1 MNYVSTSPT
10 ISPADSQSTTKVI
23 LVRHAR
29 TTYNEQGRYQGSSD
43 ASVLTAKGH
52 KDAYQTGLAL
62 QQFTF
67 DAIYTSPLTR
77 VQQTTQEIT
86 FALQQTTDNLPPV
99 FIEPKLTEIKMSDW
113 QGLSYQEVKE
123 RFPEAYRCWQET
135 PHLFTR
141 DCAERTSQADWAP
154 PTTRGDRDARP
165 LGDPTGNRALHSGL
179 DNRADFPEDKPT
191 FFPVLE
197 LFQQAQNF
205 WQEILAKHCGETIL
219 VIAHGGTNRALIST
233 AIGLNPKHYH
243 CLQQSNCG
251 ISCLE
256 FSATNSNI
264 AQLSY
269 LNVTDHLA
277 EDLPKL
283 KAGNRGWRWL
293 ILSNQ
298 VTKSLLESSDLPEF
312 MDRGLIN
319 LILTDDSQLSEALT
333 DKLLKHSNQ
342 VVHLPITQDHFLESW
357 QRTIFSRQQ
366 FNHSSEESSL
376 ITGLIIAPE
385 NLICQILGKT
395 LDISTN
401 LDIAN
406 QLSVIHYPQANRQSI
421 LQALLPIDKQLV
433 TKLSIPAMS

>member
-1 MNYVSTSPT
+1 MDYASTSPT
-10 ISPADSQSTTKVI
+10 ISPSDYQSTTKVI

-62 QQFTF
+62 QQFSF

-77 VQQTTQEIT
+77 VQQTTKEII
-86 FALQQTTDNLPPV
+86 FALQQTTDNFPPV
-99 FIEPKLTEIKMSDW
+99 FIEPKLTEIEMSDW
-113 QGLSYQEVKE
+113 QGLSYQAVKE
-123 RFPEAYRCWQET
+123 KFPEAYRCWQET

-141 DCAERTSQADWAP
+141 DRATLKKASLASRTSEADLAGNHE
-154 PTTRGDRDARP
+154 TR
-165 LGDPTGNRALHSGL
+165 PTGNLALHRGL
-179 DNRADFPEDKPT
+179 DNRADFPEDNPT

-205 WQEILAKHCGETIL
+205 WQEILAKHRGETIL

-233 AIGLNPKHYH
+233 AIGLNPEHYH

-256 FSATNSNI
+256 FSAINSNI

-269 LNVTDHLA
+269 LNVTDHL
-277 EDLPKL
+277 EENLPKL

-298 VTKSLLESSDLPEF
+298 VTKSLLESSDIPEF

-357 QRTIFSRQQ
+357 QQTIFSRQQ
-366 FNHSSEESSL
+366 FNYSSEESSL

-395 LDISTN
+395 LDISNN

-406 QLSVIHYPQANRQSI
+406 QLSVIHYPQANRRSI
-421 LQALLPIDKQLV
+421 LQGLLPIDKQLV
-433 TKLSIPAMS
+433 TKLSMPAVG